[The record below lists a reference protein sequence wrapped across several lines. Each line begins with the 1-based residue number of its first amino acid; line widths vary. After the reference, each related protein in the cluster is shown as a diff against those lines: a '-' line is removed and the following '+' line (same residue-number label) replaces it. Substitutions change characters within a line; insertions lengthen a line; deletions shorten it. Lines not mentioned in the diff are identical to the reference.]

1 MVLNPVSLALRQQ
14 DILDS
19 SQFSAAYPTEP
30 AFNVKSLLL
39 AHIITDFFT
48 EIALYK
54 RASVKNLTSTF
65 TIP

>member
-1 MVLNPVSLALRQQ
+1 
-14 DILDS
+14 LDS

-65 TIP
+65 TIT